1 MRRMAAATALVAF
14 VLIYCEKE
22 ETAPSGPQPI
32 VPPEGQGAAA
42 QPAQPGQPAQP
53 AQPAAPAHPAE
64 VQKFLDEAIAAAGGA
79 EKLTALKAITFDSRG
94 TWQGMKFTSVNYLAP
109 DGMRMDIRG
118 DYPMLMVMG
127 EKCFS
132 AAGPVVIPCST
143 EERENYQLGL
153 VLHQASRL
161 VPLRDAAV
169 WELSLD
175 GTKLSVTH
183 KDEGG
188 KGVLSFD
195 PQSKL
200 LMSITYRGKFMG
212 KEGEFVT
219 AYAEHRDFEGVKLPT
234 QVKESFEGQVFAE
247 YQQEGYKAVDFDAQ
261 RLRQPPQVEFGKVM
275 EKKLPAATLAC
286 LTHKGPYAGIGAA
299 IEKLMAAVMEKKLPM
314 AGPMMMIY
322 KKSPP
327 QVKDEK
333 KFETEVCLP
342 VAVPAKA
349 KLGKGELRL
358 VSQKPMKVLSL
369 YGQGDYGQ
377 KSGEAMGALM
387 KELAA
392 KKKKPA
398 GPCMQVTFMDPKAYP
413 PEELIFEVLQPI
425 R

>member
-1 MRRMAAATALVAF
+1 MRRMAAATALLAL
-14 VLIYCEKE
+14 VLLCCEKE
-22 ETAPSGPQPI
+22 ETGPSGPQPI
-32 VPPEGQGAAA
+32 VPPPGQGAA

-53 AQPAAPAHPAE
+53 TAPAHSAE

-79 EKLTALKAITFDSRG
+79 EKLSALQAITFDSRG
-94 TWQGMKFTSVNYLAP
+94 TYMGMKFTSTNYLAP

-132 AAGPVVIPCST
+132 AAGPVVIPCSA
-143 EERENYQLGL
+143 EERANYKLGL
-153 VLHQASRL
+153 ILNQAARL

-175 GTKLSVTH
+175 GTKLTVLH
-183 KDEGG
+183 KDEGA
-188 KGVLSFD
+188 KGTLAFD

-200 LMSITYRGKFMG
+200 LVGITYRGKFMG

-219 AYAEHRDFEGVKLPT
+219 AYSEHRDFEGLKFPT
-234 QVKESFEGQVFAE
+234 QVKESFEGQGFAD
-247 YQQEGYKAVDFDAQ
+247 YQQEAFKAVAVDAE
-261 RLRQPPQVEFGKVM
+261 RLVAPPQVEFGKVS

-286 LTHKGPYAGIGAA
+286 VTHMGPYTGIGAA
-299 IEKLMAAVMEKKLPM
+299 IEKFMAAVMEKKLPM

-322 KKSPP
+322 KKAPP
-327 QVKDEK
+327 QVKDPK

-342 VAVPAKA
+342 VAVPAKT

-358 VSQKPMKVLSL
+358 VAQKPMKVLSL

-377 KSGEAMGALM
+377 KAGEAMGALM
-387 KELAA
+387 KEVAA

-413 PEELIFEVLQPI
+413 PEELIFEVVQPI